1 MRISLGGLPH
11 ITSSAMGGGGVHEKV
26 TLNDMGGRG
35 VHRKVTSFKPIISD
49 LDPYIKS
56 LFEEVY

>member
-1 MRISLGGLPH
+1 
-11 ITSSAMGGGGVHEKV
+11 MGGGGVHEKV
-26 TLNDMGGRG
+26 TLNDMGGGG

-56 LFEEVY
+56 LFEEEY